1 MKRLA
6 LWSSAFALF
15 AMFVVATPA
24 KAQMGMS
31 MGNGWS
37 FGFSGNVNAFAIY
50 ENASK
55 NGTTAG
61 GLVPAPGTKGF
72 DIRTGLLP
80 AMATFSARGRDDG
93 RDLSAVF
100 TLAPEIQCGGGSL
113 TCAGSQLDVRQ
124 AFLTVSMHGGTL
136 LAGRDLGLFGRG
148 AIMNDMTMFG
158 TGPTGGPGG
167 AGTTLGRFGTGYNY
181 PNYTAQMTW
190 SSAAGKNTQFSIGL
204 FDPTPVANFTQTQLP
219 RVEAMWTMKSSSHN
233 IWLDGMLQSSKDVA
247 ASQSLTSLGGSGG
260 FKWWNNK
267 VTLVATAFYGQGIG
281 TFNNLTNLA
290 TDGTDGRTTIGGY
303 GQAMFVMNQRTNFGV
318 SYGLNQ
324 FKGTSA
330 EGSPKLTSSSI
341 VAGLYNKYGKAL
353 RSTLEATY
361 LTDSDNVS
369 GNKNN
374 TGFNLSGGLM
384 LFW

>member
-1 MKRLA
+1 MKRLT
-6 LWSSAFALF
+6 LWSSAFALL
-15 AMFVVATPA
+15 ATIVMATPA
-24 KAQMGMS
+24 RAQMGMS

-61 GLVPAPGTKGF
+61 GLVPTAGSKGF
-72 DIRTGLLP
+72 DIRTGMLP

-167 AGTTLGRFGTGYNY
+167 AGTTIGRFGTGYNY

-204 FDPTPVANFTQTQLP
+204 FDPTPVFGFTQTQTP

-233 IWLDGMLQSSKDVA
+233 IWLDGMLQSAKNPA
-247 ASQSLTSLGGSGG
+247 AKSLTSVGGSGG

-267 VTLVATAFYGQGIG
+267 VTVVATAFYGSGIG
-281 TFNNLTNLA
+281 TFNNLTLAA
-290 TDGTDGRTTIGGY
+290 TDGVDGRTTFGGY
-303 GQAMFVMNQRTNFGV
+303 GQAMFMMNQRTNFGV

-324 FKGTSA
+324 LKGTSA